1 MGEKNLAIIG
11 AGVMGAN
18 HIRVATKNSEFEMAY
33 VVDGDI
39 NRAEKAAR
47 ESGATAVRSIDEL
60 DLKDIDVAI
69 VAVPSH
75 LHGEVGSKLLGA
87 GVHTLIEKPLSL
99 NAAEARELQSIAESN
114 NAQLMV
120 GHIELFNP
128 AINKLIE
135 QIGGRAVRS
144 ISAERLGYVDDPSRL
159 YHGVVDDL
167 MLHDIAIARYILGPT
182 NAAQARVLSATG
194 RRDTASAPDPARA
207 FMSFGDTDAY
217 FYASR
222 VYSGGKKRVV
232 EVSLGD
238 NTILRADLLNRTVTH
253 YHSEQEANQG
263 VFSQKTTS
271 LEMRPVEAEPLQ
283 LEHTFFADIID
294 QKRTIE
300 GSGVSAQDAIA
311 ILGITEVINQSIQNL
326 K

>member
-1 MGEKNLAIIG
+1 MVEKKLAIIG
-11 AGVMGAN
+11 AGAMGAN
-18 HIRVATKNSEFEMAY
+18 HIRVASKNVDFELSHI
-33 VVDGDI
+33 VDGDI
-39 NRAEKAAR
+39 DRAQRAAS
-47 ESGATAVRSIDEL
+47 EYGALAIQDIN
-60 DLKDIDVAI
+60 DLNLEDINAAI
-69 VAVPSH
+69 VAVPSY
-75 LHGEVGSKLLGA
+75 LHGFIGERLLSA
-87 GVHTLIEKPLSL
+87 GIHTLIEKPLSL
-99 NAAEARELQSIAESN
+99 NISEAEKLNKVALAN
-114 NAQLMV
+114 DVQLMV

-128 AINKLIE
+128 TITKLIE
-135 QIGGRAVRS
+135 EIGGRAIRS
-144 ISAERLGYVDDPSRL
+144 ISAERLGFVDDHSRL

-167 MLHDIAIARYILGPT
+167 MLHDIAIARHILGPA
-182 NAAQARVLSATG
+182 NAAQAKVLSATG
-194 RRDTASAPDPARA
+194 RKDTASAPDPARA
-207 FMSFGDTDAY
+207 FVSFGDTDAY

-238 NTILRADLLNRTVTH
+238 DTTLRADLLNRTVIR

-271 LEMRPVEAEPLQ
+271 LELRPVEAEPLQ

-294 QKRTIE
+294 QKRTVE

-311 ILGITEVINQSIQNL
+311 ILVLTEAINQSIQNL